1 MRAQSAERRAQSVL
15 LVLVLL
21 VAFGT
26 PLAAQPKASCT
37 PVAARA
43 LARGL
48 TLTADHIAAV
58 DGKGG
63 SALCALRS
71 ALVGSQTRRLI
82 AAGEPLREPAVAPP
96 NVVAANAP
104 VAVVYRDTGIEV
116 RLKGVAQN
124 AAPLGGRVTVHV
136 DVRRRL
142 DGVVVA
148 PGVVLVK

>member
-15 LVLVLL
+15 LVALVL
-21 VAFGT
+21 VAA

-43 LARGL
+43 LVRGQ
-48 TLTADHIAAV
+48 TLTADDISMV
-58 DGKGG
+58 DAKGG

-71 ALVGSQTRRLI
+71 ALVGSQTRRMI